1 MPSKFFR
8 AKRLPAKTKF
18 LPIAA
23 DGPLLPSPDDMS
35 EEELRAAIFN
45 GPAFVSWFKDV
56 KEYVIGGLASGDPVS
71 GLKLV
76 DGPRLRRF
84 DMEREAQIVAAIRAK
99 GRSPYRLIGVSEAE
113 AILGDKLTDSF
124 TIRECSYQLVVPE
137 SDKRPAAKPQS
148 RYLSDGPEGES

>member
-8 AKRLPAKTKF
+8 AKRLPAKTRL

-23 DGPLLPSPDDMS
+23 DGPLLPSPADMS
-35 EEELRAAIFN
+35 EEELRAAILN

-56 KEYVIGGLASGDPVS
+56 KEYVIGRLASGDPVS

-84 DMEREAQIVAAIRAK
+84 EMTWETQIVASIRARR
-99 GRSPYRLIGVSEAE
+99 RSPYRLIGVSEAE
-113 AILGDKLTDSF
+113 AILGDKLMDSF
-124 TIRECSYQLVVPE
+124 TIRECSYQLAVSE

-148 RYLSDGPEGES
+148 RYLSDDSGEES